1 MFYLKKVIFIIFYYI
16 MNNNTNLNTTELL
29 TSIIN
34 SISNGNSVHFQ
45 STMQNIVNNYQ
56 QPNVLQQQDAIL
68 LNRVSIAL
76 SDVIELNTIINN
88 NHYIDTNNNNSESE
102 SEIDEDE
109 DGTVYYNNLVDI
121 PITLDKKEFNNFKVK
136 SVTNRFINIL
146 NQKQCNICL
155 DYYKLKEKYITLTC
169 KHNFHYK
176 CIQKWLC
183 ENSIHCPTCRKAQ
196 K

>member
-16 MNNNTNLNTTELL
+16 MNNNINLNTTELL

-56 QPNVLQQQDAIL
+56 QPNILEQQDAIF
-68 LNRVSIAL
+68 LNRVSTAL
-76 SDVIELNTIINN
+76 SDVIEINSIINN
-88 NHYIDTNNNNSESE
+88 NQYLDLDIYDS
-102 SEIDEDE
+102 EDE
-109 DGTVYYNNLVDI
+109 EDDDQDGTVYYNDFIDV

-136 SVTNRFINIL
+136 SVTNRFITIL

-155 DYYKLKEKYITLTC
+155 DYYKLKDKYITLTC
-169 KHNFHYK
+169 KHNFHNK